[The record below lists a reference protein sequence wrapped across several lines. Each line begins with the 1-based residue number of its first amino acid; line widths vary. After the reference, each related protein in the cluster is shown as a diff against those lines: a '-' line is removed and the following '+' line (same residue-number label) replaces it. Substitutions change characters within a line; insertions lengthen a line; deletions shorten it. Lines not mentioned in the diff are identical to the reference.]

1 MSSGIVLFN
10 LAFYVEVD
18 FRVSGRKKQSAGIRQ
33 GCPLSPF
40 LFVLVMS
47 VVDRDVSLNLDR
59 RTLNSRLDGVNF
71 DRVYYADDTLL
82 LATTTYATNKLLK
95 EIEEVSR
102 QYGLC
107 LNRSKCCFIA
117 MNGNNLCETSRWS

>member
-1 MSSGIVLFN
+1 MSSAIVACFD
-10 LAFYVEVD
+10 VED
-18 FRVSGRKKQSAGIRQ
+18 EFGVSARKKQSAGIRQ

-40 LFVLVMS
+40 LFVIVMS
-47 VVDRDVSLNLDR
+47 VVYRDVSLNLDR
-59 RTLNSRLDGVNF
+59 STLISRLDGVTF

-82 LATTTYATNKLLK
+82 LTTSTYATNTLLK

-107 LNRSKCCFIA
+107 LNRS
-117 MNGNNLCETSRWS
+117 M